1 MRQADA
7 VNHRKTLLLLAAVA
21 VAILLAGPFIGG
33 IPIAFDA
40 MLRPFGSDTAAV
52 LLWKL
57 RMPRI
62 FTAFLAGAALS
73 IAGAA
78 FQALFRNPLAT
89 PFTLGVSGAA
99 SLGAALY
106 MRWGAETG
114 TAGLG
119 GILASFAGAAACV
132 GAVYALAWG
141 RGGVSNARLLLAGVA
156 ISFCCSSLIMFIHY
170 ASTATDAFRMMRH
183 LMGSLSA
190 SGWETA
196 IVLAPVTLIGGL
208 LLWALAWELDLLA
221 VGEDIAQSRGVAVER
236 IRHIIFLATCG
247 LEAVVVALCG
257 PIGFVG
263 LMIPHCCRL
272 WFGGGH
278 RVLLP
283 ASLLLGGSFL
293 ATCDTVSR
301 TIVAPSEMPVG
312 VLTSLIGGV
321 FFLWLLFG
329 ASSAETS
336 LES

>member
-1 MRQADA
+1 MSSR
-7 VNHRKTLLLLAAVA
+7 TILLLLATGAVA
-21 VAILLAGPFIGG
+21 VVMISPFIGG
-33 IPIAFDA
+33 IPVAFDA
-40 MLRPFGSDTAAV
+40 LLHPSGTDPSAV

-57 RMPRI
+57 RLPRI

-156 ISFCCSSLIMFIHY
+156 ISFCCSSLIMFSHY

-183 LMGSLSA
+183 LMGSLSS
-190 SGWETA
+190 SGWETVA
-196 IVLAPVTLIGGL
+196 VLLPVTLLGGL
-208 LLWALAWELDLLA
+208 LLWALAWELDLMA
-221 VGEDIAQSRGVAVER
+221 VGEDIAQSRGVAVDR
-236 IRHIIFLATCG
+236 IRHLIFLVTCG

-263 LMIPHCCRL
+263 LMIPHCCRI

-293 ATCDTVSR
+293 AASDTVSR

-329 ASSAETS
+329 TASSETP
-336 LES
+336 LEGDE

>member
-1 MRQADA
+1 MK
-7 VNHRKTLLLLAAVA
+7 HRTFLVILALGSIATLLVC
-21 VAILLAGPFIGG
+21 PFVGG
-33 IPIAFDA
+33 IAIPLDA
-40 MLRPFGSDTAAV
+40 IWRRGEDELTVV
-52 LLWKL
+52 LLWQL
-57 RMPRI
+57 RIPRVA
-62 FTAFLAGAALS
+62 TAFLAGAALS

-99 SLGAALY
+99 SLGTALY
-106 MRWGAETG
+106 MRFFGGSGPTG
-114 TAGLG
+114 PG
-119 GILASFAGAAACV
+119 GIAASFLGAALCV
-132 GAVYALAWG
+132 AAVYALAWG

-156 ISFCCSSLIMFIHY
+156 ISFCCSSLIMFAHY

-190 SGWETA
+190 SGWET
-196 IVLAPVTLIGGL
+196 VLALLPATLLGGL

-236 IRHIIFLATCG
+236 IRHLIFFVTCA

-283 ASLLLGGSFL
+283 ASLMLGGIFL
-293 ATCDTVSR
+293 TASDTVAR
-301 TIVAPSEMPVG
+301 TLVAPAEMPVG
-312 VLTSLIGGV
+312 ILTSLIGGV

-329 ASSAETS
+329 ASGSEAP
-336 LES
+336 LDR

>member
-1 MRQADA
+1 MNGRIILPCLAI
-7 VNHRKTLLLLAAVA
+7 AAV
-21 VAILLAGPFIGG
+21 VTMLIGPFIGG
-33 IPIAFDA
+33 VPVAFDA
-40 MLRPFGSDTAAV
+40 LLRPGAPDAGAV

-62 FTAFLAGAALS
+62 LTAFFAGAALS
-73 IAGAA
+73 VAGAA
-78 FQALFRNPLAT
+78 FQAMFRNPLAT

-106 MRWGAETG
+106 MRWGADTG
-114 TAGLG
+114 TAGPG

-132 GAVYALAWG
+132 AAVYGLAWG

-156 ISFCCSSLIMFIHY
+156 ISFCCSSLIMFSHY

-183 LMGSLSA
+183 LMGSLSS
-190 SGWETA
+190 SGWETVA
-196 IVLAPVTLIGGL
+196 ILLPVTLLGGL

-221 VGEDIAQSRGVAVER
+221 VGEDIAQSRGVPVER
-236 IRHIIFLATCG
+236 IRHAIFLVTCA
-247 LEAVVVALCG
+247 LEAFVVALCG

-278 RVLLP
+278 RTLLP
-283 ASLLLGGSFL
+283 ASLLLGGIFL
-293 ATCDTVSR
+293 STCDTVAR
-301 TIVAPSEMPVG
+301 TVVAPSEMPVG

-329 ASSAETS
+329 ASSTNTS
-336 LES
+336 LE

>member
-1 MRQADA
+1 MNSRLILPCL
-7 VNHRKTLLLLAAVA
+7 TFAAVA
-21 VAILLAGPFIGG
+21 VILIGPFIGG
-33 IPIAFDA
+33 GPVAFDA
-40 MLRPFGSDTAAV
+40 LLRPGGSDAGAV

-62 FTAFLAGAALS
+62 LTAFFAGAALS

-78 FQALFRNPLAT
+78 FQAMFRNPLAT

-99 SLGAALY
+99 SLGTALY
-106 MRWGAETG
+106 MRWGADTG
-114 TAGLG
+114 VAGPG

-132 GAVYALAWG
+132 AAVYALAWG

-156 ISFCCSSLIMFIHY
+156 ISFCCSSLIMFSHY

-183 LMGSLSA
+183 LMGSLSS
-190 SGWETA
+190 SGWETVT
-196 IVLAPVTLIGGL
+196 ILLPVTPLGGL

-221 VGEDIAQSRGVAVER
+221 VGEDIAQSRGVPVEKV
-236 IRHIIFLATCG
+236 RHAIFLVTCA
-247 LEAVVVALCG
+247 LEAFVVALCG

-278 RVLLP
+278 RTLLP
-283 ASLLLGGSFL
+283 ASLLLGGIFL
-293 ATCDTVSR
+293 STCDTVAR
-301 TIVAPSEMPVG
+301 TVVAPSEMPVG

-329 ASSAETS
+329 ASSTRSS
-336 LES
+336 LE

>member
-1 MRQADA
+1 M
-7 VNHRKTLLLLAAVA
+7 NHRTILLLLAGFAAV
-21 VAILLAGPFIGG
+21 VVLASPFIGG
-33 IPIAFDA
+33 VPVSFDA
-40 MLRPFGSDTAAV
+40 LLRPYGDDPSAI

-57 RMPRI
+57 RLPRI
-62 FTAFLAGAALS
+62 LAAFFAGAALS
-73 IAGAA
+73 VAGGA

-106 MRWGAETG
+106 LRWGSES
-114 TAGLG
+114 GLSGPG
-119 GILASFAGAAACV
+119 GILASFAGAAVCV

-156 ISFCCSSLIMFIHY
+156 ISFCCSSLIMFSHY

-190 SGWETA
+190 SGWETVA
-196 IVLAPVTLIGGL
+196 VLLPVTLVGGL
-208 LLWALAWELDLLA
+208 VLWALAWELDLLA

-236 IRHIIFLATCG
+236 IRHLIFLVTCA
-247 LEAVVVALCG
+247 LEAFVVALCG

-283 ASLLLGGSFL
+283 AAFLLGGAFL
-293 ATCDTVSR
+293 AACDTVSR
-301 TIVAPSEMPVG
+301 TVVAPSEMPVG

-329 ASSAETS
+329 ATGSDTP
-336 LES
+336 LD

>member
-1 MRQADA
+1 MNGRIILPCLAI
-7 VNHRKTLLLLAAVA
+7 AAV
-21 VAILLAGPFIGG
+21 VTMLIGPFIGG
-33 IPIAFDA
+33 VPVAFDA
-40 MLRPFGSDTAAV
+40 LLRPGASDAGAV

-62 FTAFLAGAALS
+62 LTAFFAGAALS
-73 IAGAA
+73 VAGAA
-78 FQALFRNPLAT
+78 FQAMFRNPLAT

-106 MRWGAETG
+106 MRWGADTG
-114 TAGLG
+114 AAGLG

-132 GAVYALAWG
+132 AAVYGLAWG
-141 RGGVSNARLLLAGVA
+141 RGGVSNARLLLSGVA
-156 ISFCCSSLIMFIHY
+156 ISFCCSSLIMFSHY

-183 LMGSLSA
+183 LMGSLSS
-190 SGWETA
+190 SGWETVA
-196 IVLAPVTLIGGL
+196 ILLPVTLLGGL

-221 VGEDIAQSRGVAVER
+221 VGEDIAQSRGVPVEK
-236 IRHIIFLATCG
+236 IRHAIFLVTCA
-247 LEAVVVALCG
+247 LEAFVVALCG

-278 RVLLP
+278 RTLLP
-283 ASLLLGGSFL
+283 ASLLLGGIFL
-293 ATCDTVSR
+293 STCDTVAR
-301 TIVAPSEMPVG
+301 TVVAPSEMPVG

-329 ASSAETS
+329 ASSTNTS
-336 LES
+336 LD